1 MRLQGLV
8 LAAGLSRRMGGF
20 KPLMR
25 IGEASL
31 LSWSVGSLLSGGA
44 ECVTV
49 VLGYR
54 AEEARAELERA
65 FAPSQIRFAFNPAF
79 AKSDMLASVKVG
91 VSAMPICDAFY
102 LLPGDMPAVS
112 ESTLHA
118 LRLAMKGGESTIAFP
133 TIDGYRKHPPL
144 ISAAC
149 RGKILSY
156 QGEGGLRGVWGSLE
170 GAIARVPVSDEGCL
184 LDADTP
190 EDFERLSRYL
200 LRQRG
205 IVTDKFAQNATL

>member
-8 LAAGLSRRMGGF
+8 LAAGLSRRMGDF

-31 LSWSVGSLLSGGA
+31 LSLSVGSLLAGGA

-49 VLGYR
+49 VLGHR
-54 AEEARAELERA
+54 AEEARAELEQA
-65 FAPSQIRFAFNPAF
+65 FAPSLIRFAFNPAF
-79 AKSDMLASVKVG
+79 EKSDMLASVKIG
-91 VSAMPICDAFY
+91 VSALPICDAFY

-112 ESTLHA
+112 ESTLRA
-118 LRLAMKGGESTIAFP
+118 LHPAMKGGKSAVAFP

-149 RGKILSY
+149 RDKILCY
-156 QGEGGLRGVWGSLE
+156 QGEGGLRGVWASLE
-170 GAIARVPVSDEGCL
+170 GAIAQVPVSDIGCL

-200 LRQRG
+200 TEQRNT
-205 IVTDKFAQNATL
+205 ITDKSV